1 MLISGRIGSGGV
13 LCVCVLMTVFFFG
26 CASSQ
31 DVLYL
36 NDRLAALDQRLTQ
49 MQEKVEKEQPG
60 ELSAVRATQTDMM
73 TDLGRVKSEVQEL
86 RGMTEENQYLLKHGS
101 LKPGVGED
109 RSTTGIED
117 LSRRVAVLEKGL
129 RQVQGYLNLEE
140 TSEAPAA
147 APAEKPADPAA
158 GERPPAVVEPVKPL
172 PSDQVLYDQVL
183 GEFRAGQYEKA
194 IQGFNAFLA
203 EYPKSS
209 LADNAQFWIGE
220 SNMAQKQY
228 EQAILAYQKVIKNY
242 PNGNKVPSAMLRQAL
257 AFYEINDKTSSHLL
271 LRQIMKKYPNS
282 PEAKI
287 AKSKLETLK

>member
-1 MLISGRIGSGGV
+1 MVISGWIGSGKM
-13 LCVCVLMTVFFFG
+13 VCVFGFITAFFLG

-36 NDRLAALDQRLTQ
+36 NDRVAALDQQMTQ
-49 MQEKVEKEQPG
+49 MQERVEKD
-60 ELSAVRATQTDMM
+60 ELGSIRATQADMM
-73 TDLGRVKSEVQEL
+73 TDLGRVKTELQEL

-101 LKPGVGED
+101 LKPGAGED
-109 RSTTGIED
+109 RAATGIED
-117 LSRRVAVLEKGL
+117 LSRRVAVLERGL

-140 TSEAPAA
+140 ASE
-147 APAEKPADPAA
+147 
-158 GERPPAVVEPVKPL
+158 PPAVDSAEKTAPADTGAKAPAGVEAAKPR
-172 PSDQVLYDQVL
+172 PSDQVLYEQVL
-183 GEFRAGQYEKA
+183 AEFRAGQYEKA
-194 IQGFNAFLA
+194 IQGFNSFLA

-220 SNMAQKQY
+220 SYMAQKQH

-271 LRQIMKKYPNS
+271 LRQIMKKYPDS